1 MRSRRIFALAVGTAL
16 AALVGC
22 ELDIDAEELNRRT
35 AEAGGKTHYV
45 ALKGTPYERGLTHG
59 KTLRKEI
66 NEVVGLWK
74 RDLETNFG
82 MDADEFIARFDS
94 ATNYEPEIERRTP
107 GLLEETRGIAE
118 GAGIDFRTMYVFQ
131 LIDEYWLNGGAIAEG
146 AGCSSFGFL
155 GAKGTPTYVAQNL
168 DVEGFREGYQ
178 TILHIIREDA
188 PDALV
193 FTCAGLLASNGMNE
207 NAIGVAVNTISQ
219 VRHGTEGL
227 PVAFVVRGVLRQKN
241 HDDAVRFLEETNH
254 ASGQNYVVGSPAALG
269 SYECS
274 RDTTVRYVPPEG
286 PAFAYHTNHPLAN
299 RNYDSAYSARL
310 AAGDSL
316 DGTSDSE
323 SRFAALAKRMSDLPD
338 ENRRD
343 RAMAILRSKDSDE
356 SPVCRPLLSPEFVFT
371 MGSCVMELGEDPA
384 FYFAPG
390 PPDTTEY
397 ERYRF

>member
-1 MRSRRIFALAVGTAL
+1 MGSRRNCAVVIGTFVVAFA
-16 AALVGC
+16 GC
-22 ELDIDAEELNRRT
+22 DWDIDAEELNRRV

-45 ALKGTPYERGLTHG
+45 FLEGTPYERGLTHG
-59 KTLRKEI
+59 KTLKKEI

-82 MDADEFIARFDS
+82 MDADAFIARFDS

-155 GAKGTPTYVAQNL
+155 GEKGEPAYVAQNL

-178 TILHIIREDA
+178 TVLHISRDDA

-219 VRHGTEGL
+219 VRHATEGL
-227 PVAFVVRGVLRQKN
+227 PVAFVVRGLLRQKS
-241 HDDAVRFLEETNH
+241 HDEAVRFLEETTH
-254 ASGQNYVVGSPAALG
+254 ASGQNYLVGSPAAIG
-269 SYECS
+269 AYECS
-274 RDTTVRYVPPEG
+274 HDTTARFTPPEG
-286 PAFAYHTNHPLAN
+286 PEIAYHANHPLAN
-299 RNYDSAYSARL
+299 ENYDSTFRARL
-310 AAGDSL
+310 EAGDSL

-323 SRFAALAKRMSDLPD
+323 TRFAALVKRMRATPE

-343 RAMAILRSKDSDE
+343 FAMDVLRSKDSDE
-356 SPVCRPLLSPEFVFT
+356 SPVCRPLVSPEFVFT
-371 MGSCVMELGEDPA
+371 MGSCVMELSEDPA

-390 PPDTTEY
+390 PPDTTEF